1 VRWQMAVHHLV
12 GRIEKAL
19 NCGRKALAL
28 FLDVEGAFS
37 HASFK
42 TLSESTRRVGVDITL
57 CRWIDF
63 MLAHRTV
70 EASIGNCKV
79 AKQVERGCPQ
89 AGMLSPLLWNFIM
102 DDL

>member
-1 VRWQMAVHHLV
+1 MRWQMAVHHLV